1 MDTPENFFATCPRGL
16 EEVLAAELRGLGAT
30 AVEPTPGGVGFAGPF
45 PLCYRINLQSRIAG
59 RVLWRIATA
68 PYRSEDDIYRVAG
81 DVPWSSLFTVT
92 QTFAVATVGRHCPLR
107 SLHFVALRIK
117 DAVCDHFRAVCQA
130 RPSVDT
136 KAPEV
141 RIHAFLDEARLS
153 LYLDTS
159 GEALFKRGWRKSKG
173 EAPLRENLAAGILHL
188 AGWQPGVPL
197 FDPMCGSG
205 TFLIEAALIALDIAP
220 GLGRRF
226 AFERL
231 RNFDAASWQRMQE
244 EARTAAKAP
253 ERLPIWGADRDAAAV
268 RHAQANLVEAG
279 LAGSVEVKQ
288 EDVLDCHPPAASGLL
303 VTNPPYGERMGEAQA
318 LAAFYPRLASVLKQ
332 RFAGWTAWFFTADR
346 RMPQLMRLT
355 PSRRIPLYNGP
366 LECRL
371 YEIRLVAGSN
381 RRRATP

>member
-1 MDTPENFFATCPRGL
+1 MDTAENFFATCPRGL
-16 EEVLAAELRGLGAT
+16 EGVLSAELSRLGAT
-30 AVEPTPGGVGFAGPF
+30 GVAPTPGGVGFAGPF
-45 PLCYRINLQSRIAG
+45 TLCYRVNLESRIAG

-68 PYRSEDDIYRVAG
+68 PYRSEDDIYRLARGVSW
-81 DVPWSSLFTVT
+81 PSLFTVT
-92 QTFAVATVGRHCPLR
+92 QTFAVTTVGRQCPLR

-117 DAVCDHFRAVCQA
+117 DAVCDQFRAVCQA

-136 KAPEV
+136 EAPEV
-141 RIHAFLDEARLS
+141 RIHAFLNEAMLS

-205 TFLIEAALIALDIAP
+205 TFLIEAALLALNIAP

-231 RNFDAASWQRMQE
+231 RNFDATAWQEMQE
-244 EARTAAKAP
+244 AARAAAKAP
-253 ERLPIWGADRDAAAV
+253 VRLPIWGADRDAAAV
-268 RHAQANLVEAG
+268 RHARANLAEAG
-279 LAGSVEVKQ
+279 LAQSVEVKQ
-288 EDVLDCHPPAASGLL
+288 EDVLDCHPPAANGLL
-303 VTNPPYGERMGEAQA
+303 VSNPPYGERMGDAQA
-318 LAAFYPRLASVLKQ
+318 LADFYPQLASVLKR

-346 RMPQLMRLT
+346 RMPQLMRLA

-381 RRRATP
+381 RRRSTA